1 MDVKQLQSWLH
12 CHRKSAYALLI
23 LCSGTL
29 GGSIGILAAPF
40 FGR

>member
-1 MDVKQLQSWLH
+1 MDVKQLRSWLR
-12 CHRKSAYALLI
+12 CHQKSAYALLF

-29 GGSIGILAAPF
+29 GGSIGILAAPL